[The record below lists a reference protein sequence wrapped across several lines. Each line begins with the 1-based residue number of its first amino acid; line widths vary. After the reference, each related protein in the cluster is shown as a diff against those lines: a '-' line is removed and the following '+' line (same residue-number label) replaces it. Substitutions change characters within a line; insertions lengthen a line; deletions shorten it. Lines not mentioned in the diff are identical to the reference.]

1 MVIRLKDAVGAF
13 TSKVSVVGA
22 YYDIAS
28 GQVEW
33 LADRIARGLP
43 LGLMRMQRPGQTL
56 GRRIIKG
63 GVHRSR

>member
-13 TSKVSVVGA
+13 TSKVSVGGA

-33 LADRIARGLP
+33 LADRIARGYP
-43 LGLMRMQRPGQTL
+43 
-56 GRRIIKG
+56 
-63 GVHRSR
+63 SD

>member
-1 MVIRLKDAVGAF
+1 MATQSNHCSYCERG
-13 TSKVSVVGA
+13 TSALCKGSVVGA

-43 LGLMRMQRPGQTL
+43 LGLMRMQRPGRRL
-56 GRRIIKG
+56 GG
-63 GVHRSR
+63 E